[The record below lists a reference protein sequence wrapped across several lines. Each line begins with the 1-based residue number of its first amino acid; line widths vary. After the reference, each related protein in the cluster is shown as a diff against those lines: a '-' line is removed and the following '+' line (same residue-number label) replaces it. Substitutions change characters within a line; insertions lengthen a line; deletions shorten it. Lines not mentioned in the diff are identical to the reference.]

1 MPIKFKFNAM
11 KYLLFFFCFFIMI
24 GCDNTPKKVS
34 KVETNKINTTEINE
48 INLILNSND
57 QMQFDKKVLS
67 ASPGQK
73 VNLTLNHT
81 GRGNKM
87 IMGHNFVLIKSG
99 VDVDDFAQRAVE
111 ANDNEY
117 IPQGDEMIAYT
128 KLIGGGETTS
138 ITFEAPS
145 TGIYTF
151 ICTFPAHYQLM
162 RGQLIV
168 K

>member
-1 MPIKFKFNAM
+1 MKIKVSI
-11 KYLLFFFCFFIMI
+11 LFICFLVTF
-24 GCDNTPKKVS
+24 GCNDTPKKES
-34 KVETNKINTTEINE
+34 KPTTPEVVEKKAKEL
-48 INLILNSND
+48 NLILNSND

-73 VNLTLNHT
+73 VTLTLNHT

-87 IMGHNFVLIKSG
+87 IMGHNFVLLKSG
-99 VDVDDFAQRAVE
+99 IDVDDFARRAVE
-111 ANDNEY
+111 ASDSEY
-117 IPQGDEMIAYT
+117 IPEGDEMIAYT
-128 KLIGGGETTS
+128 TLIGGGETTS
-138 ITFEAPS
+138 VTFEAPS

-162 RGQLIV
+162 KGQLIV

>member
-1 MPIKFKFNAM
+1 MKIKVSI
-11 KYLLFFFCFFIMI
+11 LFICFLITF
-24 GCDNTPKKVS
+24 GCNDTPKKES
-34 KVETNKINTTEINE
+34 KPTTLEVIE
-48 INLILNSND
+48 KKAKELNLILNSND

-73 VNLTLNHT
+73 VTLTLNHT

-87 IMGHNFVLIKSG
+87 IMGHNFVLLKSG
-99 VDVDDFAQRAVE
+99 IDVDDFARRAVE
-111 ANDNEY
+111 AIDSEY
-117 IPQGDEMIAYT
+117 IPEGDEMIAYT
-128 KLIGGGETTS
+128 TLIGGGETTS
-138 ITFEAPS
+138 VTFEAPS

-162 RGQLIV
+162 KGQLIV

>member
-1 MPIKFKFNAM
+1 M
-11 KYLLFFFCFFIMI
+11 KNIFLLSMLVLFTISCA
-24 GCDNTPKKVS
+24 NKSEKKVTESPKKET
-34 KVETNKINTTEINE
+34 VEQISNSLQI
-48 INLILNSND
+48 ILNSND

-73 VNLTLNHT
+73 VTLTLNHT

-87 IMGHNFVLIKSG
+87 IMGHNFVLLKKD
-99 VDVDDFAQRAVE
+99 VDVDVFARKAVE
-111 ANDNEY
+111 ARDSEY
-117 IPQGDEMIAYT
+117 IPEGDEMVAYT
-128 KLIGGGETTS
+128 KLIGGGESVT
-138 ITFEAPS
+138 ITFDAPEQ
-145 TGIYTF
+145 GIYNF

>member
-1 MPIKFKFNAM
+1 MNIKVAI
-11 KYLLFFFCFFIMI
+11 LFICFLGVF
-24 GCDNTPKKVS
+24 GCNDTPKKES
-34 KVETNKINTTEINE
+34 KPTKPEVVEKKAKEL
-48 INLILNSND
+48 NLILNSND

-73 VNLTLNHT
+73 VTLTLNHT

-87 IMGHNFVLIKSG
+87 IMGHNFVLLKSG
-99 VDVDDFAQRAVE
+99 IDVDDFARRAVE
-111 ANDNEY
+111 AIDSEY
-117 IPQGDEMIAYT
+117 IPEGDEMIAYT
-128 KLIGGGETTS
+128 TLIGGGETTS
-138 ITFEAPS
+138 VTFEAPS

-162 RGQLIV
+162 KGQLIV

>member
-1 MPIKFKFNAM
+1 MNIKVPISFI
-11 KYLLFFFCFFIMI
+11 CFLVVF
-24 GCDNTPKKVS
+24 GCNDAPKKES
-34 KVETNKINTTEINE
+34 KPTTPEVVEKKVKEL
-48 INLILNSND
+48 NLILNSND

-73 VNLTLNHT
+73 VTLTLNHT

-87 IMGHNFVLIKSG
+87 IMGHNFVLLKSG
-99 VDVDDFAQRAVE
+99 IDVDDFARRAVE
-111 ANDNEY
+111 ASDSEY
-117 IPQGDEMIAYT
+117 IPEGDEMIAYT
-128 KLIGGGETTS
+128 TLIGGGETTS
-138 ITFEAPS
+138 VTFEAPS

-162 RGQLIV
+162 MGQLIV

>member
-1 MPIKFKFNAM
+1 MKIKVPI
-11 KYLLFFFCFFIMI
+11 LFICFLVTF
-24 GCDNTPKKVS
+24 GCNDTPKKES
-34 KVETNKINTTEINE
+34 KPTTPEVVEKKAKEL
-48 INLILNSND
+48 NLILNSND

-73 VNLTLNHT
+73 VTLTLNHT

-87 IMGHNFVLIKSG
+87 IMGHNFVLLKSG
-99 VDVDDFAQRAVE
+99 IDVDDFARRAVE
-111 ANDNEY
+111 AIDSEY
-117 IPQGDEMIAYT
+117 IPEGDEMIAYT
-128 KLIGGGETTS
+128 TLIGGGETTS
-138 ITFEAPS
+138 VTFEAPS

-162 RGQLIV
+162 KGQLIV

>member
-1 MPIKFKFNAM
+1 M
-11 KYLLFFFCFFIMI
+11 KYILIFFSVFVLF
-24 GCDNTPKKVS
+24 GCDNPPKKESVS
-34 KVETNKINTTEINE
+34 DSNKVETTKVNE
-48 INLILNSND
+48 ISLILNSND

-73 VNLTLNHT
+73 VTLTLNHT

-87 IMGHNFVLIKSG
+87 IMGHNFVLLKSG

-111 ANDNEY
+111 ANENEY
-117 IPQGDEMIAYT
+117 IPEGNEMIAYT
-128 KLIGGGETTS
+128 ELIGGGETTN

>member
-1 MPIKFKFNAM
+1 MF
-11 KYLLFFFCFFIMI
+11 
-24 GCDNTPKKVS
+24 GCNDTPKKES
-34 KVETNKINTTEINE
+34 KPTTSEVVEKKAKEL
-48 INLILNSND
+48 NLILNSND

-73 VNLTLNHT
+73 VTLTLNHT

-87 IMGHNFVLIKSG
+87 IMGHNFVLLKSG
-99 VDVDDFAQRAVE
+99 IDVDDFARRAVE
-111 ANDNEY
+111 ASDSEY
-117 IPQGDEMIAYT
+117 IPEGDEMIAYT
-128 KLIGGGETTS
+128 TLIGGGETTS
-138 ITFEAPS
+138 VTFEAPS

-162 RGQLIV
+162 MGQLIV

>member
-1 MPIKFKFNAM
+1 MKIKVSI
-11 KYLLFFFCFFIMI
+11 LFICFLVTF
-24 GCDNTPKKVS
+24 GCNDTPKKES
-34 KVETNKINTTEINE
+34 KPTTPEVVEKKAKEL
-48 INLILNSND
+48 NLILNSND

-73 VNLTLNHT
+73 VTLTLNHT

-87 IMGHNFVLIKSG
+87 IMGHNFVLLKSG
-99 VDVDDFAQRAVE
+99 IDVDDFARRAVE
-111 ANDNEY
+111 AIDSEY
-117 IPQGDEMIAYT
+117 IPEGDEMIAYT
-128 KLIGGGETTS
+128 TLIGGGETTS
-138 ITFEAPS
+138 VTFEAPS

-162 RGQLIV
+162 KGQLIV

>member
-1 MPIKFKFNAM
+1 M
-11 KYLLFFFCFFIMI
+11 KIFLSILTLIGFFI
-24 GCDNTPKKVS
+24 GCNNSTTSKSVKSITKEKVIQIQD
-34 KVETNKINTTEINE
+34 EIKI
-48 INLILNSND
+48 ILNSND
-57 QMQFDKKVLS
+57 LMQFDKKVLS
-67 ASPGQK
+67 ARPGQK
-73 VNLTLNHT
+73 VTLTLNHT